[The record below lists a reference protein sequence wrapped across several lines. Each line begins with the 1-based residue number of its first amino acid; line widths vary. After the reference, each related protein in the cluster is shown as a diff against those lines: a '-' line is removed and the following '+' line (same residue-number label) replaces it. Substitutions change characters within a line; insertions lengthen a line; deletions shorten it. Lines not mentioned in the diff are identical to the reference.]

1 MNQYELYTLC
11 LLILSIFWCFLSA
24 ITMIKFQKLSIKYK
38 NLAKR
43 IETNTYSEV

>member
-1 MNQYELYTLC
+1 MNRYELYTMC

-38 NLAKR
+38 NLAR
-43 IETNTYSEV
+43 ITEINTYTEV